1 MGDAEPA
8 TLTLRVAGG
17 LKEVDATEWD
27 ACAGAA
33 DPFVR
38 HAFLSALED
47 SGSATARAGWAPHHM
62 LLQDHGGA
70 LLGAV
75 PMYLKNHSQGEFVF
89 DYGWAHA
96 FEQAGGDYYPKLQV
110 SVPFTP
116 VTGSRL
122 LVRPDQPFEATAATL
137 LAGAVEI
144 ARRIKVS
151 SLHIT
156 FPTEAEW
163 KIMGEA
169 GLLQRTGE
177 QFHWRNRDYGDF
189 DGFLGDLASRKRKA
203 VRKERREALA
213 PGIEI
218 DVLSG
223 TDITEAHWDTFFHFY
238 MDTGSR
244 KWGSPYLTRTFFSLL
259 SERMADRVVLIMARR
274 AGRYIAGA
282 LNLAGAEALYGRYW
296 GCVEHHKYL
305 HFEVCYY
312 QAIEVAIARRL
323 ARVEAGAQGPHK
335 LARGY
340 MPVETYSAHWIRDPA
355 FRDAVDRFLVQERRE
370 VRAEID
376 YIGEHHTPFRKA
388 EPKAA
393 PAPVDRDDP
402 TS

>member
-17 LKEVDATEWD
+17 LQDVDPAEWD
-27 ACAGAA
+27 ACAGAGN
-33 DPFVR
+33 PFVS

-62 LLQDHGGA
+62 LLQDPNGA

-75 PMYLKNHSQGEFVF
+75 PMYLKNHSQGEYVF

-96 FEQAGGDYYPKLQV
+96 FENAGGDYYPKLQI

-116 VTGSRL
+116 VTGPRL

-156 FPTEAEW
+156 FPMEREW

-169 GLLQRTGE
+169 GLLRRSGE
-177 QFHWRNRDYGDF
+177 QFHWQNHGYGDF
-189 DGFLGDLASRKRKA
+189 DAFLGDLASRKRKA

-223 TDITEAHWDTFFHFY
+223 ADLTEAHWDTFFGFY
-238 MDTGSR
+238 TDTGSR

-296 GCVEHHKYL
+296 GCIEHHKYL

-355 FRDAVDRFLVQERRE
+355 FRDAVDRFLVEERRE

-376 YIGEHHTPFRKA
+376 YVGEHHSPFRKA